1 MDESGGVSENFLK
14 YFMKFVEGARKLK
27 SVLVDRDEEI
37 DTIACAFLTGTNVLL
52 IGEPG
57 TGKSLVVNEFAKL
70 VGMGPENGYFHYLL
84 TKYTEPSE
92 ILGPID
98 IKSLREG
105 KYEVITKNKLPEA
118 SLVFLDEVFNANSA
132 ILNSLLTLINEK
144 KLILGN
150 MYKNMDDLI
159 CVYGASNHVPQD
171 PLLLAFFDRFP
182 IRLLVKHVEP
192 SVENYKKLLQ
202 KEINIEVS
210 DKVEPI
216 LKRKESISF
225 AKEFNRLVTTKIEE
239 MIDNDFLKSVFNSVK
254 YLKSG
259 AEIFISDRNL
269 KHIVKMIVAYSMLRS
284 EKTSVV
290 PNKSDIIFVLTKV
303 WNNEEQKDEIERFL
317 VR

>member
-14 YFMKFVEGARKLK
+14 YFMKFVEGTRKLK

-202 KEINIEVS
+202 KEISIEVS
-210 DKVEPI
+210 DKVDTI
-216 LKRKESISF
+216 LTRKESIKF
-225 AKEFNRLVTTKIEE
+225 AKEFNRLVTTRIEE
-239 MIDNDFLKSVFNSVK
+239 LIDNDFLKSVFNSVK

-284 EKTSVV
+284 EKTSAV
-290 PNKSDIIFVLTKV
+290 PNKTDIIFILTKI

>member
-14 YFMKFVEGARKLK
+14 YFMKFVEGTRKLK

-202 KEINIEVS
+202 KEISIEVS
-210 DKVEPI
+210 DKVDTI
-216 LKRKESISF
+216 LTRKESIKF
-225 AKEFNRLVTTKIEE
+225 AKEFNRLVTTRIEE
-239 MIDNDFLKSVFNSVK
+239 LIDNDFLKSIFNSVK

-284 EKTSVV
+284 EKTSAV
-290 PNKSDIIFVLTKV
+290 PNKTDIIFILTKI

>member
-1 MDESGGVSENFLK
+1 MDKSERISESFPRN
-14 YFMKFVEGARKLK
+14 FMKFVEGTRKLK
-27 SVLVDRDEEI
+27 SVLIDRDEEI
-37 DTIACAFLTGTNVLL
+37 DTVACGFLTGTNILL

-57 TGKSLVVNEFAKL
+57 TGKSLIVNEFAKL

-150 MYKNMDDLI
+150 IYKSMDDLV

-182 IRLLVKHVEP
+182 IRLLVRHVEP
-192 SVENYKKLLQ
+192 SIENYKKLLQ
-202 KEINIEVS
+202 KEIKIEMRDS
-210 DKVEPI
+210 IEPI
-216 LKRKESISF
+216 FTRKESIAF
-225 AKEFNRLVTTKIEE
+225 AKEFNRLVTTRIEE
-239 MIDNDFLKSVFNSVK
+239 LIDDNFLKNVFSSVK

-290 PNKSDIIFVLTKV
+290 PNKNDIIFVLKKI
-303 WNNEEQKDEIERFL
+303 WNNEEQKDEVERFI

>member
-1 MDESGGVSENFLK
+1 MGESGGVSENFLK
-14 YFMKFVEGARKLK
+14 YFMKFVEGTRKLK

-159 CVYGASNHVPQD
+159 CVYGA
-171 PLLLAFFDRFP
+171 
-182 IRLLVKHVEP
+182 
-192 SVENYKKLLQ
+192 
-202 KEINIEVS
+202 
-210 DKVEPI
+210 
-216 LKRKESISF
+216 
-225 AKEFNRLVTTKIEE
+225 
-239 MIDNDFLKSVFNSVK
+239 
-254 YLKSG
+254 
-259 AEIFISDRNL
+259 
-269 KHIVKMIVAYSMLRS
+269 
-284 EKTSVV
+284 
-290 PNKSDIIFVLTKV
+290 
-303 WNNEEQKDEIERFL
+303 
-317 VR
+317 

>member
-1 MDESGGVSENFLK
+1 MGESGGVSENFLK
-14 YFMKFVEGARKLK
+14 YFMKFVEGTRKLK

-202 KEINIEVS
+202 KEISIEVS
-210 DKVEPI
+210 DKVDTI
-216 LKRKESISF
+216 LTRKESIKF
-225 AKEFNRLVTTKIEE
+225 AKEFNRLVTTRIEE
-239 MIDNDFLKSVFNSVK
+239 LIDNDFLKSIFNSVK

-284 EKTSVV
+284 EKTSAV
-290 PNKSDIIFVLTKV
+290 PNKTDIIFILTKI